1 LSWRDPAALFAASLA
16 ASVVAVFNQQILTGR
31 SLQPMHYEQYVSNYL
46 AILAAVIAG
55 GLRWRGRAAAKDG
68 EATHAAGAT
77 HGRSAATL
85 APSVATRAPSDAT
98 RAPSAATPPGRVPRR
113 ACAALALAAFLW
125 GAAETVPTTLWYA
138 HQNALVDDWFA
149 VTRKLDALAR
159 ETPSAAS
166 APFPAVFNPG
176 DLRLDIVPAS
186 SRCAVV
192 WAPHT
197 FAYSSLA
204 PDEHKRRLFQFLHF
218 SGIAPADFAAQGR
231 DRGFLQ
237 FNLFGWERANPRLTA
252 RYRPVTPA
260 EIEAERRNYAAYVA
274 SLERSAAP
282 PEPALSFVVASDDQ
296 PFNPANIDRLYLR
309 ETIARVGRHTIF
321 RVRPR

>member
-1 LSWRDPAALFAASLA
+1 M
-16 ASVVAVFNQQILTGR
+16 IT
-31 SLQPMHYEQYVSNYL
+31 
-46 AILAAVIAG
+46 
-55 GLRWRGRAAAKDG
+55 
-68 EATHAAGAT
+68 T
-77 HGRSAATL
+77 
-85 APSVATRAPSDAT
+85 
-98 RAPSAATPPGRVPRR
+98 PGRVPRR
-113 ACAALALAAFLW
+113 ACFALALAAFLW

-138 HQNALVDDWFA
+138 RQNALVDDWLA
-149 VTRKLDALAR
+149 VTRTLDALAR
-159 ETPSAAS
+159 DTPRTAAD
-166 APFPAVFNPG
+166 PFPVVFNPG

-260 EIEAERRNYAAYVA
+260 EIEAERLNYAAYVA
-274 SLERSAAP
+274 SLERSAAR

-296 PFNPANIDRLYLR
+296 PFDLANIDRLYLR
-309 ETIARVGRHTIF
+309 ETVARVGRHTIF